1 MATPTPIIS
10 VKNLTV
16 NYEDTLAIND
26 VSFDVCEGDYVA
38 VIGPNGAGKS
48 TVIKALVGLLNPR
61 KGSEIAIT
69 GGRERLGYVPQHDMV
84 DWRFPVN
91 VRDVVMMGLTRQIGW
106 LRWASRTHRQ
116 RVEDALARVGLAHL
130 ATRQIDELSGGQ
142 KQRVFIARA
151 LAQQAD
157 VLLLDEPFAGV
168 DVAAQDELMHIIET
182 LNGEGI
188 TIMLSTHDLGLAFG
202 RFKKV
207 LALNHHL
214 IAYGAPADI
223 YTPQTLQALYG
234 GKVAMWHEGEKTLLF
249 IDDGAH
255 G

>member
-1 MATPTPIIS
+1 MTAQTPIIS
-10 VKNLTV
+10 VRNLAV
-16 NYEDTLAIND
+16 NYEDTLAIEG
-26 VSFDVCEGDYVA
+26 VSFDVYAGDYVA

-61 KGSEIAIT
+61 KGSDIT
-69 GGRERLGYVPQHDMV
+69 IVGGRERLGYVPQHDMV

-106 LRWASRTHRQ
+106 LRWAGRAHHQ
-116 RVEDALARVGLAHL
+116 RVDEALARVGLSAL
-130 ATRQIDELSGGQ
+130 ANRQIDELSGGQ
-142 KQRVFIARA
+142 KQRVFMARA
-151 LAQQAD
+151 LAQHAD

-168 DVAAQDELMHIIET
+168 DVAAQEELLQVIET
-182 LNGEGI
+182 LNSEGI
-188 TIMLSTHDLGLAFG
+188 TVLLSTHDLGLAFA
-202 RFKKV
+202 RFRKV
-207 LALNHHL
+207 LALNHRL

-234 GKVAMWHEGEKTLLF
+234 GKVAMWHEGERTLLF

>member
-1 MATPTPIIS
+1 MTAQTPIIS
-10 VKNLTV
+10 VRNLAV
-16 NYEDTLAIND
+16 NYEDTLAIEG
-26 VSFDVCEGDYVA
+26 VSFDVYAGDYVA

-61 KGSEIAIT
+61 KGSDIT
-69 GGRERLGYVPQHDMV
+69 IVGGRERLGYVPQHDMV

-106 LRWASRTHRQ
+106 LRWAGRAHHQ
-116 RVEDALARVGLAHL
+116 RVDEALARVGLSAL
-130 ATRQIDELSGGQ
+130 ANRQIDELSGGQ
-142 KQRVFIARA
+142 KQRVFMARA
-151 LAQQAD
+151 LAQHAD

-168 DVAAQDELMHIIET
+168 DVAAQEELLQVIAT
-182 LNGEGI
+182 LNSEGI
-188 TIMLSTHDLGLAFG
+188 TVLLSTHDLGLAFA
-202 RFKKV
+202 RFRKV
-207 LALNHHL
+207 LALNHRL

-234 GKVAMWHEGEKTLLF
+234 GKVAMWHEGERTLLF